1 MSCTNGAE
9 PLAEYLSVRVDP
21 CHQEDGVCRQQNA
34 EKTTSPVGLNEAHR
48 ESGFQATGGPFF
60 SNVSSVSRSLPI
72 HRQSWLR
79 RRIEQVAA
87 AMLLV
92 MASPVLFLL
101 AIAVR
106 LTSPGKVFYHQ
117 TRSGIGGRD
126 FEILKF
132 RSMVDNA
139 EGSTGAVWASKD
151 DPRVTMIGYWLR
163 KLHLDELPQ
172 LVNIVRG
179 DMAFVGPRPE
189 RPEIIRQLEREI
201 PGYRYRLNGLP
212 GVTGLAQVNLD
223 PDESIHS
230 VKRKFELDMEYLF
243 NAAPLLDLRI
253 ILTTLVKMT
262 GIPKEIATAVF
273 MVRRIPLVPGVITS
287 PERETDWE
295 NELDPTLEVK
305 DEMILETVG

>member
-1 MSCTNGAE
+1 M
-9 PLAEYLSVRVDP
+9 RVDQ
-21 CHQEDGVCRQQNA
+21 CHQEDGLCHQQNVKQSA
-34 EKTTSPVGLNEAHR
+34 SALAWNNDRRNFGGQP
-48 ESGFQATGGPFF
+48 TGGPRF
-60 SNVSSVSRSLPI
+60 SDVASVSRSLPI

-79 RRIEQVAA
+79 RRFEQAAA

-92 MASPVLFLL
+92 VVSPLLILL

-106 LTSPGKVFYHQ
+106 LTSPGKVLYSQ

-126 FEILKF
+126 FQILKF

-172 LVNIVRG
+172 LANIVRG
-179 DMAFVGPRPE
+179 DMTFVGPRPE
-189 RPEIIRQLEREI
+189 RPEIIRQLELEI

-230 VKRKFELDMEYLF
+230 VKRKFELDIEYLF

-262 GIPKEIATAVF
+262 GIPKEFATSVF
-273 MVRRIPLVPGVITS
+273 MVRRIPLVPGTPVS
-287 PERETDWE
+287 PDRETEWE
-295 NELDPTLEVK
+295 NDLDPAPVFK
-305 DEMILETVG
+305 DQMILEPVS